1 MFTKSVSILFLSLA
15 CLLNLGHSFFPHT
28 HLNEH
33 HHAGKQHHHYKDN
46 SDQNGIAKFFSHL
59 NHNSD
64 SFSNC
69 QLGAVVKNSKEVL
82 IQVFVFRSTF
92 VLANSIEYCYK
103 KEVFRNKE
111 PLIFISP
118 HLHSL
123 QFRGPPTSLI

>member
-33 HHAGKQHHHYKDN
+33 HHAVKQHHHHKDN
-46 SDQNGIAKFFSHL
+46 SDQNSIAKFFSHL

-69 QLGAVVKNSKEVL
+69 QLGDVVKSSKEVL
-82 IQVFVFRSTF
+82 SQVFVLHSVY
-92 VLANSIEYCYK
+92 VLTNLIGYCYK
-103 KEVFRNKE
+103 REIVRNEE

-123 QFRGPPTSLI
+123 QFRGPPTMFS